1 MDPVIIAQ
9 GLTRRFGD
17 KVAVNSLDL
26 SIERGQVFG
35 FLGPNGAGKTTTVR
49 LLNGLLTPDAGSARV
64 LGMDV
69 SREAQ
74 QIRRQTGVLTES
86 SVLYEAL
93 TARENLQVF
102 GDLFGVPEDKLP
114 KRVQDVLKEFD
125 LAERQDDKVGAF
137 SKGMKQRLAIARA
150 LLHEPALLFL
160 DEPTSGLDPAAARMV
175 TGMIQQLSRAEGRTI
190 FMCTHNLAEA
200 QRLCDQVGIIDRG
213 VLKAI
218 GTPRELARQLFR
230 GIQVEVD
237 LRGEPSAAITSA
249 LGALPVVRSHA
260 MEDGKLLLK
269 VDLEESI
276 PDVVA
281 TIAAAGGRI
290 FGVVPREPT
299 LEDVYFEVQANDRA
313 LKGGAA

>member
-17 KVAVNSLDL
+17 KIAVNALDL

-64 LGMDV
+64 LGMDI
-69 SREAQ
+69 SKEAQ

-93 TARENLQVF
+93 TARENLLVF
-102 GDLFGVPEDKLP
+102 GDLFNVPEDQLP
-114 KRVQDVLKEFD
+114 KRVQDVLEEFE
-125 LAERQDDKVGAF
+125 LADRQDEKVGAF

-200 QRLCDQVGIIDRG
+200 QRLCDQVGIIDQG

-230 GIQVEVD
+230 GIQMEID
-237 LRGEPSAAITSA
+237 LRGEPSAAITAA
-249 LGALPVVRSHA
+249 LQALPMVRSQA
-260 MEDGKLLLK
+260 MEDNKLLLK
-269 VDLEESI
+269 VDLEENI

-281 TIAAAGGRI
+281 AIAAVGGRI

-299 LEDVYFEVQANDRA
+299 LEDIYFEVQANDRVS
-313 LKGGAA
+313 KGGAA